1 MEMTHVNAWFNL
13 TRGGRGALLIVSPPG
28 IHISLGICVRGY
40 TYHGDTHITV
50 TPVCDMVFKFFKG
63 AVSHALRMLSSLK
76 GVQPNKKS
84 N

>member
-28 IHISLGICVRGY
+28 IHISLGICVWGY

-50 TPVCDMVFKFFKG
+50 TPEQWITRVKQG
-63 AVSHALRMLSSLK
+63 ARKIQNGAR
-76 GVQPNKKS
+76 
-84 N
+84 